1 MRKEKTAA
9 ERREKLA
16 ILLFCRSYLYYS
28 DMLTEA
34 EARKV
39 FNKIRAY
46 QHKHTIAITREQ
58 IDSVE
63 IKYKAES

>member
-9 ERREKLA
+9 ERRKKLA

-28 DMLTEA
+28 DMLTEV

-46 QHKHTIAITREQ
+46 QHLYSISITKEQ

-63 IKYKAES
+63 IKYKDEP